1 MATYHF
7 SVNVG
12 KKGRAASHAAYVVRA
27 GDYSPALAGKRYE
40 DIEYFEHGNMP
51 AWAKNNPLDF
61 WEASDKYERAN
72 GSTYREF
79 EAALPR
85 ELTPLQ
91 RQALVTDFLQRAIG
105 KSHAYT
111 LGIHC
116 PAAKLEGG
124 EQPHV
129 HLMYSERVLD
139 EIERGPDTFFKRY
152 NAKDPKKGGA
162 RKDSAGT
169 KERLAELREMWAT
182 VTNEHLAKNGFD
194 VTVDHRSNK
203 DRGIEE
209 EPEQHLGWWSTDE
222 QRAAVIELRAAKNE
236 LKNIEKELKRLDLE
250 AKEQEIFDERLIEQ
264 HEKHLAELAAQAVE
278 FEKYEAEVQAQIDAY
293 EAEQRED
300 VQQTPLRARE
310 KEMEAQIWA
319 DLKKTQEAP
328 KTGLRAREAAM
339 AAQIWADLQK
349 PAVAPADELQQGAQR
364 IALAVRNAARAQC
377 CDEQTMFKQFEQLQE
392 QDPLRAE
399 ERVQHWSSMSEDD
412 VQRLAH
418 ERAEKLKMQAK
429 AAEFERQLSK
439 FTSAAPRKSQDRSD
453 DCGLSM

>member
-7 SVNVG
+7 SVKIG
-12 KKGRAASHAAYVVRA
+12 KKGQAASHAAYVVRA
-27 GDYSPALAGKRYE
+27 GVYSPELAGKRYE
-40 DIEYFEHGNMP
+40 DIEHFEHGNMP

-85 ELTPLQ
+85 ELTPPQ
-91 RQALVTDFLQRAIG
+91 RRALVTDFLQRAIG

-169 KERLAELREMWAT
+169 KERLAELREMWAI
-182 VTNEHLAKNGFD
+182 VTNEHLAKNGFE
-194 VTVDHRSNK
+194 VTVDHRSYK

-209 EPEQHLGWWSTDE
+209 EPEQHLGWWATDE

-236 LKNIEKELKRLDLE
+236 LKNIERELKRLDLE

-264 HEKHLAELAAQAVE
+264 YEKHIAAQAELEAEQAVE
-278 FEKYEAEVQAQIDAY
+278 FKKYEDEVQAQIDAH
-293 EAEQRED
+293 EKEIIEP
-300 VQQTPLRARE
+300 VQTGLRLRE

-319 DLKKTQEAP
+319 EINKP
-328 KTGLRAREAAM
+328 KALNNE
-339 AAQIWADLQK
+339 IND
-349 PAVAPADELQQGAQR
+349 GAQR

-377 CDEQTMFKQFEQLQE
+377 CTEAEMFKSLEEITQRDPELADQRVDFWASM
-392 QDPLRAE
+392 QDNEVQRRADAVMRQRAE
-399 ERVQHWSSMSEDD
+399 Q
-412 VQRLAH
+412 
-418 ERAEKLKMQAK
+418 
-429 AAEFERQLSK
+429 ERQREL
-439 FTSAAPRKSQDRSD
+439 RERSTQHKD
-453 DCGLSM
+453 DDYGLGR